1 MYASRRAWQA
11 DWALSRSLA
20 VDSLVPRLSLVA
32 LAVVVARDALR
43 CVARWSSVV
52 LFHLSAFFFSFHA
65 RWWRVA
71 SFDRLRVV
79 RGLGLGLASCTGET
93 VSHDGYH
100 LDRGRLLQFAL
111 YRFLG
116 ALGHRG
122 RVRWGVCGGAGGGT
136 LIGVDTV
143 VFVIAY
149 ESFVK

>member
-1 MYASRRAWQA
+1 MACRMGARSH
-11 DWALSRSLA
+11 SLA

-43 CVARWSSVV
+43 GVARWSSVV
-52 LFHLSAFFFSFHA
+52 LFHLSTFFFAFHA
-65 RWWRVA
+65 CWWRA
-71 SFDRLRVV
+71 TSFDRLRVV
-79 RGLGLGLASCTGET
+79 RGLGSRLASCSGET

-122 RVRWGVCGGAGGGT
+122 RVRWGGMRGCGGGGGGT